1 MAKELN
7 KVQYYYDVH
16 PTEEDLM
23 GETAWHDSLIDY
35 LKAVLRQLFHER
47 VCAIYGNL
55 NFYQTRNPMEYPV
68 APDIAVIKGITY
80 RYTRSWALAS
90 GDPAP
95 QVVFEI
101 LSEETWK
108 KDMREKPGKYASMG
122 VQEYFAYDP
131 NEPPIRRGDAPRL
144 MGWRLD
150 TQRREMVEME
160 ANREGWLW
168 SEQLESWLVP
178 DEAILRLYDRD
189 HQLRLTGEEAQA
201 QRAEIAAGQVE
212 AAAEQAKAANEW
224 AEVAIRQANQRAEA
238 TIRQAEAANERFE
251 IAIRQAEAAKERAEV
266 AIRQAEAAKERAEVA
281 NERFEVAIRQAEAL
295 AEKLRSSGIN
305 PDKI

>member
-35 LKAVLRQLFHER
+35 LKAVLRQLFRER

-68 APDIAVIKGITY
+68 APDIAVIKGIAY

-90 GDPAP
+90 GEPAP
-95 QVVFEI
+95 QVVFEV

-131 NEPPIRRGDAPRL
+131 NEPPIRRGGAPRL

-150 TQRREMVEME
+150 TQRREMVEMG

-178 DEAILRLYDRD
+178 DETYLRLYDQD

-212 AAAEQAKAANEW
+212 AAAEQAKAANER
-224 AEVAIRQANQRAEA
+224 AEVA
-238 TIRQAEAANERFE
+238 IRQAEAANERFE
-251 IAIRQAEAAKERAEV
+251 VAIRQAEAVVRQAEAANERFEV
-266 AIRQAEAAKERAEVA
+266 AIRQAEAANERA
-281 NERFEVAIRQAEAL
+281 EVAIRQAEAL
-295 AEKLRSSGIN
+295 AEKLRSLGIN
-305 PDKI
+305 PDEI

>member
-35 LKAVLRQLFHER
+35 LKAVLRQLFRER

-68 APDIAVIKGITY
+68 APDIAVIKGIAY

-90 GDPAP
+90 GEPAP

-131 NEPPIRRGDAPRL
+131 NEPPIRRGGAPRL

-150 TQRREMVEME
+150 TQRREMVEMG

-168 SEQLESWLVP
+168 SEQLESWLVQ
-178 DEAILRLYDRD
+178 DEAYLRLYDQD

-201 QRAEIAAGQVE
+201 QRAEIAA
-212 AAAEQAKAANEW
+212 EQAKAANERF
-224 AEVAIRQANQRAEA
+224 EVAIRQAEA
-238 TIRQAEAANERFE
+238 ASERFEVAIRQAEAANER
-251 IAIRQAEAAKERAEV
+251 A
-266 AIRQAEAAKERAEVA
+266 
-281 NERFEVAIRQAEAL
+281 EVAIRQAEAL
-295 AEKLRSSGIN
+295 AEKLRSLGIN
-305 PDKI
+305 PDEI

>member
-1 MAKELN
+1 MARELN

-35 LKAVLRQLFHER
+35 LKAVLRQLFRER

-68 APDIAVIKGITY
+68 APDIAVIKGIAY

-90 GDPAP
+90 GEPAP

-131 NEPPIRRGDAPRL
+131 NEPPIRRGGAPRL

-150 TQRREMVEME
+150 TQRREMVEMG

-178 DEAILRLYDRD
+178 DEAYLRLYDQN

-201 QRAEIAAGQVE
+201 QRAELAAGQVE
-212 AAAEQAKAANEW
+212 AAAEQVKAANER
-224 AEVAIRQANQRAEA
+224 AEAAIRQANERANERAEATIRQAEAANERAEA

-251 IAIRQAEAAKERAEV
+251 V
-266 AIRQAEAAKERAEVA
+266 AIRQAEVAK
-281 NERFEVAIRQAEAL
+281 ERFEVATRQAEAL
-295 AEKLRSSGIN
+295 AEKLRSLGIN
-305 PDKI
+305 PDEI

>member
-1 MAKELN
+1 MARELN

-35 LKAVLRQLFHER
+35 LKAVLRQLFRER

-68 APDIAVIKGITY
+68 APDIAVIKGIAY
-80 RYTRSWALAS
+80 LYTRSWALAS
-90 GDPAP
+90 GEPAP

-108 KDMREKPGKYASMG
+108 KEMREKPGKYASMG

-131 NEPPIRRGDAPRL
+131 NEPPIRRGGAPRL

-150 TQRREMVEME
+150 TQRREMVEMG

-178 DEAILRLYDRD
+178 DETYLRLYDQD
-189 HQLRLTGEEAQA
+189 HQLRLTGEQAQA

-212 AAAEQAKAANEW
+212 AAAEQAKAANER
-224 AEVAIRQANQRAEA
+224 AEVAIRQANERAEA

-251 IAIRQAEAAKERAEV
+251 V
-266 AIRQAEAAKERAEVA
+266 AIRQAEAANERA
-281 NERFEVAIRQAEAL
+281 EVAIRQAEAL
-295 AEKLRSSGIN
+295 AEKLRSLGIN
-305 PDKI
+305 PDEI

>member
-35 LKAVLRQLFHER
+35 LKAVLRQLFRER

-68 APDIAVIKGITY
+68 APDIAVIKGIAY

-90 GDPAP
+90 GEPAP
-95 QVVFEI
+95 QVVFEV

-131 NEPPIRRGDAPRL
+131 NEPPIRRGGAPRL

-150 TQRREMVEME
+150 TQRREMVEMG

-178 DEAILRLYDRD
+178 DETYLRLYDQD

-212 AAAEQAKAANEW
+212 AAAEQAKAANE
-224 AEVAIRQANQRAEA
+224 RA
-238 TIRQAEAANERFE
+238 
-251 IAIRQAEAAKERAEV
+251 
-266 AIRQAEAAKERAEVA
+266 
-281 NERFEVAIRQAEAL
+281 EVAIRQAEAL
-295 AEKLRSSGIN
+295 AEKLRSLGIN
-305 PDKI
+305 PDEI

>member
-1 MAKELN
+1 MARELN
-7 KVQYYYDVH
+7 KVQYYYDFH

-35 LKAVLRQLFHER
+35 LKAVLRHLFRER

-55 NFYQTRNPMEYPV
+55 NFYQTRNHMEYPV
-68 APDIAVIKGITY
+68 APDIAVIKGIAY

-90 GDPAP
+90 GEPAP

-131 NEPPIRRGDAPRL
+131 NEPPIGRGGAPRL

-150 TQRREMVEME
+150 AQRREMIEME

-178 DEAILRLYDRD
+178 DEAYLRLYDRD

-201 QRAEIAAGQVE
+201 QRAEIATDQVE
-212 AAAEQAKAANEW
+212 AAAEQAKAANER
-224 AEVAIRQANQRAEA
+224 AEVAIRQANERAEATIRRAESANERAEA

-251 IAIRQAEAAKERAEV
+251 V
-266 AIRQAEAAKERAEVA
+266 AIRQAEVAK
-281 NERFEVAIRQAEAL
+281 ERFEVAIRRAEAL
-295 AEKLRSSGIN
+295 AEKLRALGVDPEEI
-305 PDKI
+305 